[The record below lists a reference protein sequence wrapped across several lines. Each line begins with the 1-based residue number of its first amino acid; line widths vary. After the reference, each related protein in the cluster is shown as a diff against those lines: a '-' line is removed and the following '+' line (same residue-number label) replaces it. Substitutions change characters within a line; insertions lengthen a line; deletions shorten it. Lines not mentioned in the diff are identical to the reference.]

1 MIVIREVRD
10 SDRGYVAATALH
22 QMPRFV
28 RHVERDE
35 MALVLRGLLNASR
48 IVVACS
54 EADEDTLLGW
64 AAAIGGV
71 PWFVFVTR
79 ELRANGIGTKLRLE
93 VMRGRN
99 DQAGERGAHR
109 QHDAGDVQARGV
121 ALGFFPVWR
130 GDS

>member
-1 MIVIREVRD
+1 
-10 SDRGYVAATALH
+10 
-22 QMPRFV
+22 
-28 RHVERDE
+28 

-54 EADEDTLLGW
+54 GADEDTLLGW

-99 DQAGERGAHR
+99 DSAGERGAHR
-109 QHDAGDVQARGV
+109 QHDAGDVSTLGL
-121 ALGFFPVWR
+121 ALGFRAVR
-130 GDS
+130 IGDS

>member
-10 SDRGYVAATALH
+10 TDRGYVAATALH

-35 MALVLRGLLNASR
+35 MTLVLRGLLNASR

-54 EADEDTLLGW
+54 EADDDTLLGW

-93 VMRGRN
+93 IGR
-99 DQAGERGAHR
+99 AH
-109 QHDAGDVQARGV
+109 V
-121 ALGFFPVWR
+121 
-130 GDS
+130 